1 MQGVVL
7 GDLDA
12 WEEYVNLSAEL
23 FFDDEEGLD
32 GVSLGKKKKKKGFL
46 TKIGGFLKKA
56 VKKIVP
62 AVMLVAGAYTGSP
75 QLIAAGVS
83 GLMAKD
89 PKKVKGP
96 AAVAAQG
103 GVMLQNMGIEL
114 PGQVQGFVNGVNAS
128 LTPDEL
134 TAAQREVLAA
144 SGNDPAVRAALLA
157 GSSTPTWVWV
167 AAAGGGVVALG
178 AVAYALTRKGSS
190 T

>member
-1 MQGVVL
+1 
-7 GDLDA
+7 
-12 WEEYVNLSAEL
+12 
-23 FFDDEEGLD
+23 
-32 GVSLGKKKKKKGFL
+32 
-46 TKIGGFLKKA
+46 
-56 VKKIVP
+56 
-62 AVMLVAGAYTGSP
+62 VAGAYTGSP